1 MFPFFRSAVIIIM
14 IAEITVFYAVLHFT
28 SSYLAPYFEK
38 NTHQVIISNYDRIM
52 QKVIDLVSQC

>member
-1 MFPFFRSAVIIIM
+1 M
-14 IAEITVFYAVLHFT
+14 IAEITVFYAVLHFI

-38 NTHQVIISNYDRIM
+38 NTHQVIISNYDRVM